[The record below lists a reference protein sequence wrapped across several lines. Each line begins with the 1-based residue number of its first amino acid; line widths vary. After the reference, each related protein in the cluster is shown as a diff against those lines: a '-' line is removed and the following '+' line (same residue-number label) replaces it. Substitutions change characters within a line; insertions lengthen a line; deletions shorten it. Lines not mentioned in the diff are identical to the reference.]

1 MAAIEFT
8 STRLRVLVC
17 AFACAGDPSTKF
29 FGGGDIMAWNL
40 VKRLGRVH
48 RLWVLTAAQNRDAL
62 EAALK
67 KEPLPSVEFHYVDL
81 PGWLHPLLRHQGGL
95 QFYAYLW
102 QWKAYLVARQLHQRV
117 HFDAFHHLSYD
128 NDWMASIIG
137 ALLPVP
143 YLRGPGGGAHRTP
156 KAFVRNYPLRER
168 CWERVR
174 IIGQWLYRHDP
185 FFVLGRRRA
194 KAILVGNREALK
206 AVPRKWQHKVQL
218 FPVNGVSPVAF
229 DGSTPRAQPKE
240 TYRILTAGRLVRLKA
255 FDLAIEAFK
264 TFVARTGL
272 AGRSDGVEFSIVG
285 DGPELPRLRSLVCN
299 YGLQE
304 RVRFETW
311 KPQEELWSIM
321 RSCDVFLF
329 PSLRDGGG
337 LVVVEAM
344 AAGKPVICVDLGGPG
359 MHVTADCGVK
369 VAPLSP
375 EQVVGDLA
383 AALERLYTDEELRL
397 RLGKAARERAARLYH
412 WDRLG
417 ERMLEIYQDAL
428 GIQQGEA

>member
-1 MAAIEFT
+1 MGSRI
-8 STRLRVLVC
+8 LVC
-17 AFACAGDPSTKF
+17 AYACVVDPAVRF
-29 FGGGDIMAWNL
+29 PGGGDLMAWSL

-48 RLWVLTAAQNRDAL
+48 RLWVLTAAQNCEAI

-67 KEPLPSVEFHYVDL
+67 EKPLPDVQFVYVEL

-95 QFYAYLW
+95 QLYAYFW
-102 QWKAYLVARQLHQRV
+102 QWKAYFVARKLQRQI

-168 CWERVR
+168 VWERVR
-174 IIGQWLYRHDP
+174 TIGQWLYRHDP

-194 KAILVGNREALK
+194 KAILVCNREALN
-206 AVPRKWQHKVQL
+206 AVPQKWQHKVQL
-218 FPVNGVSPVAF
+218 FSLNGVPSAAF
-229 DGSTPRAQPKE
+229 EGFTPGVQPKE

-255 FDLAIEAFK
+255 FDLAIGAFR

-272 AGRSDGVEFSIVG
+272 AGRSDGVEFAIVG
-285 DGPELPRLRSLVCN
+285 DGPELPRLRSLVGK

-304 RVRFETW
+304 RVRFERW
-311 KPQEELWSIM
+311 KPQEELWSTM
-321 RSCDVFLF
+321 RACDVFLF

-344 AAGKPVICVDLGGPG
+344 AAGKPVICVDLGGPR
-359 MHVTADCGVK
+359 MHVTEDCGVK

-375 EQVVGDLA
+375 EQVVRDLA

-397 RLGKAARERAARLYH
+397 RLGKAARERAARFYH

>member
-1 MAAIEFT
+1 MGSRI
-8 STRLRVLVC
+8 LVC
-17 AFACAGDPSTKF
+17 AYACVVDPAVRF
-29 FGGGDIMAWNL
+29 PGGGDLMAWSL
-40 VKRLGRVH
+40 VKRLGRAQ
-48 RLWVLTAAQNRDAL
+48 RLWVLTAAQNREAL
-62 EAALK
+62 ETALK

-81 PGWLHPLLRHQGGL
+81 PGWLHPLLRHRGSL

-102 QWKAYLVARQLHQRV
+102 QWKAYLVARKLHQRV
-117 HFDAFHHLSYD
+117 HFNAFHHLSYD

-174 IIGQWLYRHDP
+174 TIGQWLYRHDP

-194 KAILVGNREALK
+194 KAILVGNREALN
-206 AVPRKWQHKVQL
+206 AVPRKWHHKVQL
-218 FPVNGVSPVAF
+218 FQLNGVPSTAF
-229 DGSTPRAQPKE
+229 DGFTARPQPREK
-240 TYRILTAGRLVRLKA
+240 YRILTAGRLVRLKG

-264 TFVARTGL
+264 IFVERTALTGW
-272 AGRSDGVEFSIVG
+272 SDGVELAIVG
-285 DGPELPRLRSLVCN
+285 DGPELPRLRGLVRG

-304 RVRFETW
+304 QVRFETW
-311 KPQEELWSIM
+311 KPQEELWSTM
-321 RSCDVFLF
+321 RACDVFLF

-344 AAGKPVICVDLGGPG
+344 AAGKPVICVDLAGPG
-359 MHVTADCGVK
+359 MHVTEDCGVK

-383 AALERLYTDEELRL
+383 AALERLGRDNELRL
-397 RLGKAARERAARLYH
+397 QMGAAARKRAEQLYH

>member
-1 MAAIEFT
+1 MSSRI
-8 STRLRVLVC
+8 LIC
-17 AFACAGDPSTKF
+17 AYACVVDPASKSP
-29 FGGGDIMAWNL
+29 GGGDLMAWNL
-40 VKRLGRVH
+40 LKRWNRVH
-48 RLWVLTAAQNRDAL
+48 QFWVLTAAQNRDAI
-62 EAALK
+62 EATLK

-81 PGWLHPLLRHQGGL
+81 PGWLHPLLRHRGSL

-102 QWKAYLVARQLHQRV
+102 QWKAYFVARQLHQRV
-117 HFDAFHHLSYD
+117 HFDAFHHLTYD

-156 KAFVRNYPLRER
+156 KAFVRNYPLHER
-168 CWERVR
+168 LWEQVR

-194 KAILVGNREALK
+194 KAILVGNREALT
-206 AVPRKWQHKVQL
+206 AVPRKWHSKVQL
-218 FPVNGVSPVAF
+218 FPVNGAPSAAF
-229 DGSTPRAQPKE
+229 DGFTPKAQPNE

-264 TFVARTGL
+264 TFVERTGL
-272 AGRSDGVEFSIVG
+272 TGRGHGAEFAIVG
-285 DGPELPRLRSLVCN
+285 DGPELPRLRGLVCS

-311 KPQEELWSIM
+311 KPQEELWSTM
-321 RSCDVFLF
+321 RACDVFLF

-359 MHVTADCGVK
+359 MHVTEDCGVK

-397 RLGKAARERAARLYH
+397 RMGKVARERAAKLYH

-417 ERMLEIYQDAL
+417 ERMLEVYKDVL
-428 GIQQGEA
+428 GNQVGNG

>member
-1 MAAIEFT
+1 
-8 STRLRVLVC
+8 
-17 AFACAGDPSTKF
+17 
-29 FGGGDIMAWNL
+29 MAWNM
-40 VKRLGRVH
+40 VKHLGRVH
-48 RLWVLTAAQNRDAL
+48 RLWVLTAAQNRESIDAAHK
-62 EAALK
+62 E
-67 KEPLPSVEFHYVDL
+67 EPLPDVQFVYVDL
-81 PGWLHPLLRHQGGL
+81 PGWLHPLLRRQGSL

-102 QWKAYLVARQLHQRV
+102 QWRAYFVARELHQRV
-117 HFDAFHHLSYD
+117 HFDAFHHLSYE

-168 CWERVR
+168 LWEQVR
-174 IIGQWLYRHDP
+174 TIGQWLYRHDP

-194 KAILVGNREALK
+194 KAILVCNREALK

-218 FPVNGVSPVAF
+218 FPINGVSSVAF
-229 DGSTPRAQPKE
+229 DGFTARAQPKE

-264 TFVARTGL
+264 TFLERAVSTGGSEG
-272 AGRSDGVEFSIVG
+272 AEFTIVG
-285 DGPELPRLRSLVCN
+285 DGPELPRLQGLVRS
-299 YGLQE
+299 YGLQG
-304 RVRFETW
+304 RVRFESW
-311 KPQEELWSIM
+311 KAQEELWATM
-321 RSCDVFLF
+321 RSCDVLLF

-344 AAGKPVICVDLGGPG
+344 AAGKPVVCVDLGGPG
-359 MHVTADCGVK
+359 MHVTEECGIK

-375 EQVVGDLA
+375 EQVVRDLA
-383 AALERLYTDEELRL
+383 AALERLYADEELRL
-397 RLGKAARERAARLYH
+397 RLGKAARERAAKLYH

-428 GIQQGEA
+428 GIQRGEA

>member
-1 MAAIEFT
+1 
-8 STRLRVLVC
+8 
-17 AFACAGDPSTKF
+17 
-29 FGGGDIMAWNL
+29 MAWSL

-48 RLWVLTAAQNRDAL
+48 RLWVLTAAQNCEAI

-67 KEPLPSVEFHYVDL
+67 EKPLPDVQFVYVEL

-95 QFYAYLW
+95 QLYAYFW
-102 QWKAYLVARQLHQRV
+102 QWKAYFVARKLQRQI

-168 CWERVR
+168 VWERVR
-174 IIGQWLYRHDP
+174 TIGQWLYRHDP

-194 KAILVGNREALK
+194 KAILVCNREALN
-206 AVPRKWQHKVQL
+206 AVPQKWQHKVQL
-218 FPVNGVSPVAF
+218 MPHSGVPSAAVEGF
-229 DGSTPRAQPKE
+229 RPRAQPKE

-264 TFVARTGL
+264 TFFERIVLTG
-272 AGRSDGVEFSIVG
+272 GSEGVEFAIVG
-285 DGPELPRLRSLVCN
+285 DGPELPRLRSLVGK
-299 YGLQE
+299 YGLQ
-304 RVRFETW
+304 RQVRFETW
-311 KPQEELWSIM
+311 KPQEELWSTM
-321 RSCDVFLF
+321 RACDVFLF
-329 PSLRDGGG
+329 PSVRDGGG

-344 AAGKPVICVDLGGPG
+344 AAGKPVICVDLGGPA
-359 MHVTADCGVK
+359 MHVTEDCGIK

-375 EQVVGDLA
+375 EQVVRDLA
-383 AALERLYTDEELRL
+383 AALERLCRDKGLRL
-397 RLGKAARERAARLYH
+397 QMGEAARQRAERIYH

-417 ERMLEIYQDAL
+417 ERILEVYNHVL
-428 GIQQGEA
+428 GNQVGKG

>member
-1 MAAIEFT
+1 
-8 STRLRVLVC
+8 
-17 AFACAGDPSTKF
+17 
-29 FGGGDIMAWNL
+29 
-40 VKRLGRVH
+40 VH

-81 PGWLHPLLRHQGGL
+81 PGWLHRLLRHRGSL

-102 QWKAYLVARQLHQRV
+102 QWKAYLVARKLHQRV

-156 KAFVRNYPLRER
+156 KAFVRNYPLCER
-168 CWERVR
+168 LWEQVR

-206 AVPRKWQHKVQL
+206 AVPRKWHSKVQL
-218 FPVNGVSPVAF
+218 FPLNGVPSTAF
-229 DGSTPRAQPKE
+229 NGSTPKAQPNE

-264 TFVARTGL
+264 IFVERTVLTGW
-272 AGRSDGVEFSIVG
+272 SDGAEFTIVG
-285 DGPELPRLRSLVCN
+285 DGPELARLRGLVCG

-304 RVRFETW
+304 QVRFETW
-311 KPQEELWSIM
+311 KPQEELWSTM
-321 RSCDVFLF
+321 RGCDVFLF

-337 LVVVEAM
+337 LVAVEAM
-344 AAGKPVICVDLGGPG
+344 AAGKPVICVDLGGPR
-359 MHVTADCGVK
+359 MHVTEDCGVK

-375 EQVVGDLA
+375 EQVVRDLA

-417 ERMLEIYQDAL
+417 ERMLEIYKDAL

>member
-1 MAAIEFT
+1 
-8 STRLRVLVC
+8 
-17 AFACAGDPSTKF
+17 
-29 FGGGDIMAWNL
+29 MAWSL
-40 VKRLGRVH
+40 VKRLGRAH
-48 RLWVLTAAQNRDAL
+48 RLWVLTAAQNREAL

-81 PGWLHPLLRHQGGL
+81 PGWLHPLLRHRGSL
-95 QFYAYLW
+95 QLYAYLW
-102 QWKAYLVARQLHQRV
+102 QWKAYWVARELHQRV

-128 NDWMASIIG
+128 NDWMASIMG

-156 KAFVRNYPLRER
+156 KAFVRNYPLCER

-174 IIGQWLYRHDP
+174 TIGQWLYRHDP

-194 KAILVGNREALK
+194 KAILVGNREALN
-206 AVPRKWQHKVQL
+206 AVPRKWHSKVQL
-218 FPVNGVSPVAF
+218 FPLNGVPSTAF
-229 DGSTPRAQPKE
+229 DGFTPKAQPNE
-240 TYRILTAGRLVRLKA
+240 TYRILTAGRLVRLKG

-264 TFVARTGL
+264 IFVERTALTGW
-272 AGRSDGVEFSIVG
+272 SDGAEFTIVG
-285 DGPELPRLRSLVCN
+285 DGPELPRLRSLVGS

-304 RVRFETW
+304 QVRFETW
-311 KPQEELWSIM
+311 KPQEELWSTM
-321 RSCDVFLF
+321 RACDVFLF

-344 AAGKPVICVDLGGPG
+344 AAGKPVICVDLGGPR
-359 MHVTADCGVK
+359 MHVTEDCGVR

-383 AALERLYTDEELRL
+383 AALERLGRDNELRL
-397 RLGKAARERAARLYH
+397 QMGAAARKRAEQLYH

>member
-1 MAAIEFT
+1 MVASDFPKT
-8 STRLRVLVC
+8 KLRVLMC
-17 AFACAGDPSTKF
+17 AFACAADPSTKF
-29 FGGGDIMAWNL
+29 FGGGDLMACNM

-48 RLWVLTAAQNRDAL
+48 RLWVLTAAQNRKAI

-67 KEPLPSVEFHYVDL
+67 AKPLPDVQFVYVEL
-81 PGWLHPLLRHQGGL
+81 PGWLHPLLRHQGGI

-102 QWKAYLVARQLHQRV
+102 QWKAYFVARKLQRQI
-117 HFDAFHHLSYD
+117 HFDAFHHLTYD

-174 IIGQWLYRHDP
+174 TIGQWLYRHDP

-194 KAILVGNREALK
+194 KAILVCNREALN
-206 AVPRKWQHKVQL
+206 AVPQKWQHKVQL
-218 FPVNGVSPVAF
+218 MPHSGVPSAAF
-229 DGSTPRAQPKE
+229 EGFRPGAQPKE

-285 DGPELPRLRSLVCN
+285 DGPELPRLRGLVCS

-304 RVRFETW
+304 QVRFETW
-311 KPQEELWSIM
+311 KPQEELWSTM

-344 AAGKPVICVDLGGPG
+344 AAGKPVICLDLGGPG
-359 MHVTADCGVK
+359 LHVTKGCGIK
-369 VAPLSP
+369 VPASSP
-375 EQVVGDLA
+375 EQAVRDLA
-383 AALERLYTDEELRL
+383 EALGQLYQDPELRL
-397 RLGKAARERAARLYH
+397 RMGRAARERAARLYH